1 MRNLLFILS
10 QKRRQQ
16 QLISCESFVWFVYLK
31 CLLIF
36 ILSNLILLLIRIHT
50 YFGETIVNTA
60 INLFSK
66 VLKFTDLRWSCG
78 LRINW

>member
-16 QLISCESFVWFVYLK
+16 QLISCKSFVWLVYLK

-60 INLFSK
+60 INVFSK